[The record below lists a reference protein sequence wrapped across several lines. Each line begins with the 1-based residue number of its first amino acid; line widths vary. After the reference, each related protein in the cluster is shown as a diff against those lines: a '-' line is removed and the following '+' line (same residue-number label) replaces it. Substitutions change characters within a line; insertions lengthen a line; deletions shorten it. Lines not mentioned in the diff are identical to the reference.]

1 MVVFFDIDGT
11 IVDDDTQI
19 IPQSTVRAVE
29 ALGQA
34 GHLPVVNTGRPF
46 HHIDPRVRAMGF
58 RAWICGCGM
67 QVILDGEYLYRD
79 YPSVEACRRA
89 TAMAKKCGLYQ
100 MCESETELFWNTE
113 LTHDQ
118 APFQVEEAARL
129 AAKGITGRHL
139 NELGEGEG
147 YLKFITNDGPSADRA
162 AMMAAVAEDFDAIV
176 RDGDMIEYMKKGNTK
191 ARGMQILLRHLGVD
205 RRDTVAI
212 GDSTNDLPM
221 FALAGRTICMGGGMP
236 EAKAAAHYITDTVL
250 NDGIAKALHH
260 LGLIGPLGHAM
271 SLS

>member
-11 IVDDDTQI
+11 IVDEPTQI
-19 IPQSTVRAVE
+19 IPASAVRAVE
-29 ALGQA
+29 RLVQR

-46 HHIDPRVRAMGF
+46 HHIDPRVRDMGF

-79 YPSVEACRRA
+79 YPSVEACHRA
-89 TAMAKKCGLYQ
+89 TAIAKRCGLYQ
-100 MCESETELFWNTE
+100 MCESERELFWNTE

-129 AAKGITGRHL
+129 VAKGIRSRHL
-139 NELGEGEG
+139 DELGDGG
-147 YLKFITNDGPSADRA
+147 YLKFITNDGPAADRA
-162 AMMAAVAEDFDAIV
+162 TMMAAVAEDFDAIV
-176 RDGDMIEYMKKGNTK
+176 RSGDMIEYMKKGNSK

-221 FALAGRTICMGGGMP
+221 FALAGLTICMGDGMP
-236 EAKAAAHYITDTVL
+236 EAKRAAHYITDTVL
-250 NDGIAKALHH
+250 NDGIEKALTHFGL
-260 LGLIGPLGHAM
+260 LGPV
-271 SLS
+271 

>member
-11 IVDDDTQI
+11 IVDDATQI
-19 IPQSTVRAVE
+19 IPASAVRAVE
-29 ALGQA
+29 RLRQA

-46 HHIDPRVRAMGF
+46 HHIDPRVRAMDF

-79 YPSVEACRRA
+79 YPSVEACHRA

-100 MCESETELFWNTE
+100 MCESERELFWNTE

-129 AAKGITGRHL
+129 VAKGIPSRHL
-139 NELGEGEG
+139 KELGPEEG
-147 YLKFITNDGPSADRA
+147 YLKFITNDGPSPDRQ

-176 RDGDMIEYMKKGNTK
+176 RADDMIEYMKKGNTK
-191 ARGMQILLRHLGVD
+191 AGGMEILLRHLGIH
-205 RRDTVAI
+205 RKDTVAI

-221 FALAGRTICMGGGMP
+221 FALAGTTVCMGGGMP
-236 EAKAAAHYITDTVL
+236 EAKQAAHIITDTVL
-250 NDGIAKALHH
+250 DDGIEKALTK
-260 LGLIGPLGHAM
+260 LGLI
-271 SLS
+271 